1 MCLFCFSSDFFVQL
15 FPYILEEMGNG
26 KAFLIAFIFL
36 VTCKIF
42 VKTFCIVFVFVHCM
56 FSSKDPNNPSADK
69 CCQVLMDL
77 VDMNLYVLNGK
88 DPSAL
93 DKSIREILNGKLFLW
108 ARIHKQIIFGLSY

>member
-1 MCLFCFSSDFFVQL
+1 M
-15 FPYILEEMGNG
+15 YNY
-26 KAFLIAFIFL
+26 FLIYLRKWVTVKHFSLLLFFL

-56 FSSKDPNNPSADK
+56 FSLKDPNNPSADK

-77 VDMNLYVLNGK
+77 VDINLHVLNGE

-93 DKSIREILNGKLFLW
+93 YKSIRESLNGKLFLW
-108 ARIHKQIIFGLSY
+108 VRIHKQIIFGLSY